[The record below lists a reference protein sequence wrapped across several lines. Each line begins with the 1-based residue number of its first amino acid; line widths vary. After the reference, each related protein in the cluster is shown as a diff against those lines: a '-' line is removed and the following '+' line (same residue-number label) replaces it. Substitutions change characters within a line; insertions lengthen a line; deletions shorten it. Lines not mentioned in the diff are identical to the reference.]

1 MALDQAFF
9 DAIRIEIVKK
19 KYYNANKVEALL
31 DEIRRQALSLTEEN
45 DRLRAQFAQL
55 AEQKDEIG
63 ETLLSAKS
71 IAQQMLQEAKAQADA
86 IVSAA
91 EERAREVRAEASAES
106 EDSVRRVEACYSR
119 VREQLLSC
127 VDGLNADWQAY
138 LCSLEEAPEAVPK
151 DLDEKVGAIA
161 RELFALDDEESVS
174 AESFEV

>member
-31 DEIRRQALSLTEEN
+31 DDIRRQALAQTEEN
-45 DRLRAQFAQL
+45 ERLRAQLAQL
-55 AEQKDEIG
+55 AEQKEEIG

-86 IVSAA
+86 IVAAA
-91 EERAREVRAEASAES
+91 EERARELRAEASEETES
-106 EDSVRRVEACYSR
+106 TVRRAEAVYSR
-119 VREQLLSC
+119 VREQLLGC
-127 VDGLNADWQAY
+127 VDALNADWQGF
-138 LCSLEEAPEAVPK
+138 LCSLEDAPDAPPA

-161 RELFALDDEESVS
+161 REVFAIDGDERVET
-174 AESFEV
+174 ESFEV